1 MDYFS
6 GVGLHSP
13 TWREGAWVIVLAV
26 RGPRLLFFF
35 VKAGGYWAWWIVLM
49 QEWARFHSFFMGPML
64 VQFKVQ
70 SSLFTFFTLHVLH
83 SILFFASS
91 LHALHLLQF
100 FSLQARGE
108 GHAWVDFI
116 FTFYFNLFSYYV
128 FLLVC
133 ARICTPSLDERL
145 RHLCGGVELR

>member
-1 MDYFS
+1 
-6 GVGLHSP
+6 
-13 TWREGAWVIVLAV
+13 
-26 RGPRLLFFF
+26 
-35 VKAGGYWAWWIVLM
+35 M
-49 QEWARFHSFFMGPML
+49 QEWARLHSFYGPNAGP
-64 VQFKVQ
+64 VQ
-70 SSLFTFFTLHVLH
+70 SPVLPFYFFLPLDVLH
-83 SILFFASS
+83 SVLFFASS